1 MYIRKTRDVWHVM
14 TNYGYG
20 WETECVEYSRK
31 EAYQTKR
38 EYIENAR
45 GLMGIKVVKKREKLE
60 G

>member
-1 MYIRKTRDVWHVM
+1 MWHVM

-20 WETECVEYSRK
+20 WETECIEYSRK

-38 EYIENAR
+38 EYMENAR